1 VNGPLDITYAYD
13 FVGNVT
19 SITDA
24 RPSFSSS
31 FGYDVLDRLT
41 SVTGYGATTFTYNG
55 AGDRL
60 TQGSINFNYNAHSQ
74 LSQLTGGASGSFSY
88 DNAGS
93 LIADPSGATYTYSQ
107 LNALKTS
114 TLGGQTTTY
123 SYGGEGGRAMKTGPD
138 GVPHLY
144 VRGPGG
150 QLLAEYTQSGS
161 DVILQREY
169 VYAGGQLLASMAA
182 STVTPPPLS
191 VTVLAPTPGQ
201 IVAFNQP
208 TNFTASASASG
219 GLTIARV
226 EYYVRGVYVGQSA
239 TAPYTVSWINTP
251 LPGGSF
257 VVVARVVSTDGHA
270 VASTPVTFTV
280 Q

>member
-1 VNGPLDITYAYD
+1 
-13 FVGNVT
+13 
-19 SITDA
+19 
-24 RPSFSSS
+24 
-31 FGYDVLDRLT
+31 
-41 SVTGYGATTFTYNG
+41 VTGYGATTFTYNS

-60 TQGSINFNYNAHSQ
+60 TQGSINFNYNAQRQ
-74 LSQLTGGASGSFSY
+74 LSQLTGGASGSFTY
-88 DNAGS
+88 DAAGS
-93 LIADPSGATYTYSQ
+93 LLTDPSGATYTYSL

-123 SYGGEGGRAMKTGPD
+123 AYSGDGGRAMKTGPD

-144 VRGPGG
+144 VRGPDG

-182 STVTPPPLS
+182 STVAPPPLS
-191 VTVLAPTPGQ
+191 VTLLTPTEGQ
-201 IVAFNQP
+201 TMPSNQHI
-208 TNFTASASASG
+208 TLTASASASG

-226 EYYVRGVYVGQSA
+226 EYYVRGVYIAQA
-239 TAPYTVSWINTP
+239 TTPPYSVSWTNEP
-251 LPGGSF
+251 LPAGSF
-257 VVVARVVSTDGHA
+257 VMTARVVATDGHA
-270 VASTPVTFTV
+270 VASAPVTLIV